1 VIALLEGLR
10 REFGLSYLFIAHDL
24 PVVRDF
30 ADRVIVMKAGEIVE
44 EGPVEQIFNAPS
56 HPYTQALLAASLDPD
71 PEVQASRRAARHIQE
86 GLVSA

>member
-1 VIALLEGLR
+1 
-10 REFGLSYLFIAHDL
+10 
-24 PVVRDF
+24 
-30 ADRVIVMKAGEIVE
+30 
-44 EGPVEQIFNAPS
+44 VEQIFNAPS